1 MRSQA
6 TIFRRLITAPGL
18 LTSALLALLLTS
30 AALGQEMVAGRC
42 VGVLDGDTI
51 KVLVAGNQLLR
62 VRLNWIDAPEKSQA
76 FGQRSKQHLSELV
89 FGRQVELHTNGLDRY
104 GRTLAV
110 VMLDGVD
117 INLEQVRSGFA
128 WVLRQVISTEYLLDD
143 AVWDLDRSPGSLWK
157 QIKNADAQTNAH
169 GRPPDDRK
177 NGGTQSAADS
187 SICCSFCQKS

>member
-1 MRSQA
+1 
-6 TIFRRLITAPGL
+6 
-18 LTSALLALLLTS
+18 LLALLLTS

-76 FGQRSKQHLSELV
+76 